1 MADINQILKSL
12 LSDPGM
18 PVDPKWIDEM
28 AAAYPAFY
36 FPTALFVKRSHT
48 DLDKADLDTLLTS
61 LAVQCPD
68 RVAIADFTDTADAGW
83 SDFYPNF
90 SKPQESSTD
99 TTIDTFINT
108 YGHSS
113 PQEDALL
120 ERLIFSPVPADYLG
134 ADDDSFDP
142 SAPLSL
148 PPELSGQP
156 DEAPPHAVITSEPA
170 IAPPPFV
177 GLKQSQ
183 AAPPPF
189 TGLKQEEDQTPPP
202 PPSASSPEAVVT
214 EESPQSPPPAPD
226 TSLMESLAKFF
237 IKKGR
242 YERAYD
248 IISDL
253 SLKFPEKSV
262 YFAEQ
267 LRFLQKK
274 MLSQKLSQENKTKN
288 QE

>member
-1 MADINQILKSL
+1 MNDINQILKSL
-12 LSDPGM
+12 LTDPAKA
-18 PVDPKWIDEM
+18 VDPDWVARLADR
-28 AAAYPAFY
+28 YPAFY
-36 FPTALFVKRSHT
+36 FPTALLVKRNMAGIDKSR
-48 DLDKADLDTLLTS
+48 LDSLLTY
-61 LAVQCPD
+61 LVVQSPD
-68 RVAIADFTDTADAGW
+68 RAAVADFTGNSGADW
-83 SDFYPNF
+83 SNFYP
-90 SKPQESSTD
+90 KTDTLQETSTD
-99 TTIDTFINT
+99 RTIDAFINT

-134 ADDDSFDP
+134 APDTPLDP
-142 SAPLSL
+142 SDPLVI
-148 PPELSGQP
+148 PPELDVP
-156 DEAPPHAVITSEPA
+156 VNDDIKATLPV
-170 IAPPPFV
+170 APPPFK
-177 GLKQSQ
+177 GLRETEII
-183 AAPPPF
+183 PPPF
-189 TGLKQEEDQTPPP
+189 TGLQKSTPSLAPDP
-202 PPSASSPEAVVT
+202 ATAPG
-214 EESPQSPPPAPD
+214 PAPAPAAPDPVPAPDAD

-274 MLSQKLSQENKTKN
+274 ILSQKLSQENKTKN